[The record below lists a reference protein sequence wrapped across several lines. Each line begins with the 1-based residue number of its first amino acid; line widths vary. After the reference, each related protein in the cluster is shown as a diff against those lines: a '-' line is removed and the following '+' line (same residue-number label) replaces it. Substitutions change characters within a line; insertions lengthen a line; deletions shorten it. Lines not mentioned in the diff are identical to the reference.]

1 MTPQPEIP
9 SDSELRVYHKRGL
22 PRSMSSTYPHGH
34 ISGHPRNPLAQKQL
48 EQRKVQILRSMDAEQ
63 IEAAYEDAAKKI
75 NAILEV
81 DNKKNEEIDN
91 EINKLKAQR
100 ELEKRLLQRQKEGR
114 GAMKGGNLEPGVEKE
129 EGDS

>member
-1 MTPQPEIP
+1 MGADE
-9 SDSELRVYHKRGL
+9 
-22 PRSMSSTYPHGH
+22 
-34 ISGHPRNPLAQKQL
+34 
-48 EQRKVQILRSMDAEQ
+48 

-114 GAMKGGNLEPGVEKE
+114 AAMKSGNLEGGVEKE